1 MQVATNQLICL
12 LFWRTNQLICLL
24 FFPANGN
31 HGLDRWGMLVSQ
43 SHWQIVCRK
52 IGHFA
57 FRYVLI
63 YLFFRENTWPHYQK
77 MIYLSFSPSEIHE
90 IWLQRRCWFFNS
102 SLRRKSRLF
111 RPKMAHEKYGSLER
125 KYRHPNES
133 FPGMYFLLKN
143 KKTRE
148 IKKIFLWKCL
158 NNSWNSPRF
167 NEKYGSL

>member
-77 MIYLSFSPSEIHE
+77 MIYLF
-90 IWLQRRCWFFNS
+90 
-102 SLRRKSRLF
+102 
-111 RPKMAHEKYGSLER
+111 
-125 KYRHPNES
+125 
-133 FPGMYFLLKN
+133 
-143 KKTRE
+143 
-148 IKKIFLWKCL
+148 IFQSIR
-158 NNSWNSPRF
+158 NSWNLTSEEMLIFQFFITPEKSIIPPENGSWKIWIPWTKISSPKWKLPWYVF
-167 NEKYGSL
+167 FIKK